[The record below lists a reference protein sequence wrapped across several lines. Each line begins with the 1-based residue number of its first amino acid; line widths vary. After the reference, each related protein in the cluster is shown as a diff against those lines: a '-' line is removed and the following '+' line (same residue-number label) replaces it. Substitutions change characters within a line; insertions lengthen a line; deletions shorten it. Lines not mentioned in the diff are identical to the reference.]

1 MQWSIGCEQVKLVLT
16 DTSEGV
22 KADMLLQWTV
32 QWLIDCSTQYEY
44 ESSHLY
50 FWNKCWLQC
59 HLHLHY
65 VWVNIYASPNR
76 KYSRMYII
84 ILTFLCALLEVLGY
98 TWLNTHLEKT
108 WNYGSFEY
116 SIWIALYTALCD
128 VNLMLKGWK
137 LKS

>member
-1 MQWSIGCEQVKLVLT
+1 MQWSIGCEQVKLVFT

-32 QWLIDCSTQYEY
+32 HWLIDCSTQQ

-50 FWNKCWLQC
+50 FLNNCWLQC

-65 VWVNIYASPNR
+65 VWVNIYASPSW

-84 ILTFLCALLEVLGY
+84 ISTFYVHFWVYLDILDWIHILK
-98 TWLNTHLEKT
+98 KT

-116 SIWIALYTALCD
+116 SIWIALYTTLCD
-128 VNLMLKGWK
+128 VNLIMKG
-137 LKS
+137 

>member
-32 QWLIDCSTQYEY
+32 QWLIDCSTQYE
-44 ESSHLY
+44 SSHLY

-65 VWVNIYASPNR
+65 VWVNIYASPSW

-84 ILTFLCALLEVLGY
+84 ISTFLCALLGELGY
-98 TWLNTHLEKT
+98 TWMKSHLEKT

-116 SIWIALYTALCD
+116 RIWIALYTTLCD
-128 VNLMLKGWK
+128 VNLIMKGWK